1 MELTFM
7 HKSLGC
13 YKDSPAGKALED
25 IYGKQ
30 ITQAYV
36 PSKNQDFTPSFEA
49 MQKILTEAR
58 RATGIQFLCF
68 KLAKDKEKESTS
80 HSTTGTGNS
89 TRSDGMKEK
98 SRMRARAV

>member
-7 HKSLGC
+7 HKSLGY

-30 ITQAYV
+30 ITQVYV

-49 MQKILTEAR
+49 MQKILTRHEGRPGYSSCVSSWLRTRKR
-58 RATGIQFLCF
+58 R
-68 KLAKDKEKESTS
+68 
-80 HSTTGTGNS
+80 
-89 TRSDGMKEK
+89 
-98 SRMRARAV
+98 V

>member
-7 HKSLGC
+7 HKSLGY

-30 ITQAYV
+30 ITQVYV

-68 KLAKDKEKESTS
+68 KLAKDKEKESMS
-80 HSTTGTGNS
+80 HSAMGTGNL
-89 TRSDGMKEK
+89 TRLDGVKEK
-98 SRMRARAV
+98 NRMRTRAA